1 MEGDQILIVEDSALL
16 LKMYHLLLRR
26 YRDKGMEIVTVTNGK
41 EALDHLRTS
50 GTIKLIILD
59 LNMPEMNGM
68 EFLEYTKQR
77 KLLRGIPVIV
87 ICTVRPGDDL
97 SQVLAAGA
105 SAYLEKPFK
114 GDEFHALVTRLL
126 ESG

>member
-26 YRDKGMEIVTVTNGK
+26 YRDKGIEIVTVTNGK
-41 EALDHLRTS
+41 EALDRLRS
-50 GTIKLIILD
+50 SDSIKLIILD
-59 LNMPEMNGM
+59 LNMPEMDGM
-68 EFLEYTKQR
+68 EFLEYTKR
-77 KLLRGIPVIV
+77 RNLLRSIPVIV

-97 SQVLAAGA
+97 SQALAAGA

-114 GDEFHALVTRLL
+114 GDEFHALVTRFL
-126 ESG
+126 ESV